1 MSYSISQVMAEAGWK
16 NVMRWV
22 PFEMDE
28 QDLRNRIKNKMIRP
42 TTIPQTL
49 EELIIEQALAR
60 EALSLSFEHHK
71 SLAVGLKG
79 VQQQRTI
86 ADAFSQKSGG
96 ESLIKMSDLDLR
108 IGSGGVLSHAPRRV
122 QSMSMLIDAF
132 QPEGITELAVDSIFM
147 MPHLG
152 VLSTINADAAV
163 EVFDKDCLVRLGT
176 CVRPTGETRKGE
188 SVLKV
193 ELADGNSFEMGFGQ
207 IKLIDL
213 GVGEKIEAK
222 LIPAKK
228 VD

>member
-1 MSYSISQVMAEAGWK
+1 M
-16 NVMRWV
+16 
-22 PFEMDE
+22 
-28 QDLRNRIKNKMIRP
+28 
-42 TTIPQTL
+42 
-49 EELIIEQALAR
+49 
-60 EALSLSFEHHK
+60 
-71 SLAVGLKG
+71 AVGLKG

-96 ESLIKMSDLDLR
+96 ESLIKMSDLDLL

-176 CVRPTGETRKGE
+176 CVAPTGETRKGE

-228 VD
+228 VDLGDGPGKEMIVNLTGGQVGVIFDTRGRPLKISTNEEERIKSLKTWHESLKLYPE